1 MVDMVNSILFIC
13 TGNVF
18 RSVVAEYALK
28 TRLGPASPYEIGS
41 AGTEALPHPIPT
53 LIHHRLLE
61 KGADPSQHV
70 QRRLTQELLERTD
83 LVVAMGLN
91 HREFIRRHFRRE
103 ALLFNQVCFQ
113 REEPVWDVHEAVPQW
128 DLNVVAARD
137 YMLSVI
143 DYLWDAM
150 PAFLARLPH
159 FSLPLQDRVFD
170 TALDQPQTYPPK

>member
-1 MVDMVNSILFIC
+1 MSMVRLLRRENHAVNSILFVC

-28 TRLGPASPYEIGS
+28 ARLGSESSYVVGS
-41 AGTEALPHPIPT
+41 AGIEALPQPLPP
-53 LIHHRLLE
+53 LIHHHLRE
-61 KGADPSQHV
+61 KGVDPSQHV

-103 ALLFNQVCFQ
+103 VLLFNQVCFQ
-113 REEPVWDVHEAVPQW
+113 KEEPILDVHEAVPEW
-128 DLNVVAARD
+128 DLNLVAARD
-137 YMLSVI
+137 HMLSVI
-143 DYLWDAM
+143 DYIWDAM

-159 FSLPLQDRVFD
+159 CRI
-170 TALDQPQTYPPK
+170 AR